1 MTKQSERTEQAGQP
15 AHVRGRIDNTRSA
28 QSRTA
33 TLDRKAARTAKRF
46 IVGGSK

>member
-1 MTKQSERTEQAGQP
+1 MSKDLKARDTKR
-15 AHVRGRIDNTRSA
+15 VDNTRSA
-28 QSRTA
+28 QARTA